1 MKNTKIKNNTI
12 IKRNIMKFNKIYYIS
27 ISLAFLLI
35 LLFFVI
41 ANIINNDKEFS
52 EIENRNLQEKPKIL
66 SENYVEKLNSYMA
79 DQFFIREKLI
89 SFKSRIDLVLGKN
102 KINNVYI
109 GSDNQLFEEFKITS
123 NDDLFNK
130 VDVINEF
137 KKANEDLL
145 VNFMLVPTATSILD
159 DKLPLYAPVDDEIEY
174 INNVKSY
181 LLDDIKFIPI
191 YDKLKAN
198 KDEYIYYKTDHHWT
212 ADGAYLGYEAF
223 CESTGIEA
231 TNKEDFE
238 KIIGSNDF
246 YGSLSS
252 KVGLFGLYKD
262 KLNIYIPKNSNM
274 LVNYV
279 MEQKKDTSLFNSDKL
294 KHKDKYQVFL
304 NGNHPLI
311 EIETDKNLDKK
322 ILVIKDSFAN
332 NFVPFLTENYGNIF
346 LIDLRYYTESINEF
360 IKNND
365 INEVLFLYNVNTFNE
380 DDSIFNLST

>member
-1 MKNTKIKNNTI
+1 MKNTKRKKNNI
-12 IKRNIMKFNKIYYIS
+12 IKRNIMKFNKIYFIS
-27 ISLAFLLI
+27 MSLSFLLI

-41 ANIINNDKEFS
+41 ANIINKDIEFS

-66 SENYVEKLNSYMA
+66 SDNYVEKLNSYMA

-109 GSDNQLFEEFKITS
+109 GSDNQLFEEFKIKS
-123 NDDLFNK
+123 NDDLLNK
-130 VDVINEF
+130 VDAINEF
-137 KKANEDLL
+137 KKSNEDLL

-198 KDEYIYYKTDHHWT
+198 KNEYIYYKTDHHWT

-223 CESTGIEA
+223 CESSGIEA

-252 KVGLFGLYKD
+252 KVGLFGLYRD
-262 KLNIYIPKNSNM
+262 KLNIYIPKNSNL

-279 MEQKKDTSLFNSDKL
+279 IEQKKETSLFNSDKL

-346 LIDLRYYTESINEF
+346 LIDLRYYTDSINEF

>member
-198 KDEYIYYKTDHHWT
+198 KNEYIYYKTDHHWT
-212 ADGAYLGYEAF
+212 TDGAYLGYEAF

>member
-1 MKNTKIKNNTI
+1 MKNTKRKNNTI
-12 IKRNIMKFNKIYYIS
+12 IKRNIMKFNKIYFIS
-27 ISLAFLLI
+27 MSLSFLLI

-41 ANIINNDKEFS
+41 ANTISNDKKFS

-66 SENYVEKLNSYMA
+66 SDNYVEKLNSYMA
-79 DQFFIREKLI
+79 DQFFIREKFI

-123 NDDLFNK
+123 NDDLLNK

-137 KKANEDLL
+137 KKSNEDLL
-145 VNFMLVPTATSILD
+145 VNFMLVPTATSILE

-174 INNVKSY
+174 INKVKSY

-191 YDKLKAN
+191 YDRLKAN
-198 KDEYIYYKTDHHWT
+198 KNEYIYYKTDHHWT

-223 CESTGIEA
+223 CESSGIEA
-231 TNKEDFE
+231 TNKDDFE

-252 KVGLFGLYKD
+252 KVGLFGLYRD
-262 KLNIYIPKNSNM
+262 KINIYIPKNSNL

-322 ILVIKDSFAN
+322 ILIIKDSFAN

-346 LIDLRYYTESINEF
+346 LIDLRYYTDSINEF